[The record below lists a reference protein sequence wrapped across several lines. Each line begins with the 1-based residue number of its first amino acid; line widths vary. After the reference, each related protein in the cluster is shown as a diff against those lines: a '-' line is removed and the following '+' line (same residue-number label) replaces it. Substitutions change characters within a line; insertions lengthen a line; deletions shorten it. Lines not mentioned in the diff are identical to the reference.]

1 MIQMQQ
7 QDQSAILRD
16 ALDHLNQGVVL
27 LDPELRIEF
36 MNHLLRNF
44 SLFGDGQEYEGAPY
58 EQLLRGAYA
67 RGRYD
72 MPPEKFESY
81 LQQRMNGLRLGD
93 LSPSNVALA
102 DGRIM
107 RMHLTVLSCGR
118 RMLTYNDVT
127 DLVQTASKLEQLATT
142 DVLTGLNNRRR
153 FLEVGQ
159 TEWDRFKRYNR
170 PLALLAIDIDHF
182 KTVNDRFGHE
192 AGDDALV
199 EVAQIC
205 RAGRRTT
212 DLPARIGGEEFALL
226 LPETG
231 ISHAEAVANRLRCQ
245 VEDKEL
251 AADGTPFFITV
262 SIGIAEALPSMPNFG
277 ALMRRADGALYA
289 AKHLGRNQV
298 SLGPALIDDVRSAMA
313 S

>member
-1 MIQMQQ
+1 MHH
-7 QDQSAILRD
+7 QDSSEILRD

-27 LDPELRIEF
+27 LDRELRIEF
-36 MNHLLRNF
+36 MNRLLRTF
-44 SLFGDGQEYEGAPY
+44 SLFDDGQEYEGLPY
-58 EQLLRGAYA
+58 EQLLRSAYA
-67 RGRYD
+67 CGRYD
-72 MPPEKFESY
+72 LAPEKFESY
-81 LQQRMNGLRLGD
+81 LQQRLNGLQRGD

-107 RMHLTVLSCGR
+107 RLHLTVLSCGR

-182 KTVNDRFGHE
+182 KMVNDRFGHE

-199 EVAQIC
+199 ELAKIC
-205 RAGRRTT
+205 RLGRRTH
-212 DLPARIGGEEFALL
+212 DLPARIGGEEFAVL
-226 LPETG
+226 LPETD
-231 ISHAEAVANRLRCQ
+231 ISRAEAAASRLRRQ
-245 VEDKEL
+245 VEDTEL
-251 AADGTPFFITV
+251 FFDGTPFRMTV
-262 SIGIAEALPSMPNFG
+262 SVGVAETLQSMPNFG
-277 ALMRRADGALYA
+277 ALMRRADAALYG
-289 AKHLGRNQV
+289 AKRLGRNQV
-298 SLGPALIDDVRSAMA
+298 SIGPALVDDVRDAMA

>member
-7 QDQSAILRD
+7 PDQSVILRD

-44 SLFGDGQEYEGAPY
+44 SLFGDGQEYEGVPY

-67 RGRYD
+67 RGRYN

-81 LQQRMNGLRLGD
+81 LQHRMNGLRLGD

-142 DVLTGLNNRRR
+142 DVLTGLKNRRR

-159 TEWDRFKRYNR
+159 TEWDRFTRYDR
-170 PLALLAIDIDHF
+170 PLALLAIDIDYF
-182 KTVNDRFGHE
+182 KMVNDRFGHE
-192 AGDDALV
+192 AGDTALV
-199 EVAQIC
+199 ELAKIC
-205 RAGRRTT
+205 RTGRRAT

-231 ISHAEAVANRLRCQ
+231 IRRAEAVANRLRRQ
-245 VEDKEL
+245 VETAEL
-251 AADGTPFFITV
+251 AFDGTPFRMTV
-262 SIGIAEALPSMPNFG
+262 SVGVAEAVQSMPNFG
-277 ALMRRADGALYA
+277 GLMRRADGALYA
-289 AKHLGRNQV
+289 AKNRGRNQV
-298 SLGPALIDDVRSAMA
+298 SVGPALIDDVRSAIA

>member
-7 QDQSAILRD
+7 QDQSVILRD

-27 LDPELRIEF
+27 LDPELRVEF

-251 AADGTPFFITV
+251 ASDGTPFFITV
-262 SIGIAEALPSMPNFG
+262 SIGIAEALQSMPNFG
-277 ALMRRADGALYA
+277 ALMRRADAALYG

-298 SLGPALIDDVRSAMA
+298 SVGPALIDDVRGAIA

>member
-1 MIQMQQ
+1 MQH
-7 QDQSAILRD
+7 QDRSAILRD

-27 LDPELRIEF
+27 LDPELRVEF
-36 MNHLLRNF
+36 MNHLLRTF
-44 SLFGDGQEYEGAPY
+44 SLFGDGQEYEGVPY
-58 EQLLRGAYA
+58 EQLLRNAYA

-72 MPPEKFESY
+72 MTPEKFESY

-107 RMHLTVLSCGR
+107 RLHLTVLSCGR

-199 EVAQIC
+199 EFAKIC
-205 RAGRRTT
+205 RTGRRAT
-212 DLPARIGGEEFALL
+212 DLPVRMGGEEFALL

-231 ISHAEAVANRLRCQ
+231 IRRAEAVANRLRCQ
-245 VEDKEL
+245 VEATEL
-251 AADGTPFFITV
+251 SFDGTPFRITV
-262 SIGIAEALPSMPNFG
+262 SIGIAEGLQNMPNFG
-277 ALMRRADGALYA
+277 ALMRRADGALYC
-289 AKHLGRNQV
+289 AKRLGRNQV
-298 SLGPALIDDVRSAMA
+298 SAGPALIDDVRSIIA